1 MDAPPRG
8 GRYARAALAVPA
20 PGAPPLRPVV
30 VSRPTPALL
39 RLAGAPRCIAPDGR
53 QHVLGAPDALLLAW
67 LAIEGPTPRERLAT
81 LLWPESPADAARNAL
96 RQRLFR
102 LRRICDCELVVGHA
116 HQLGLSADVAH
127 DLDGA
132 DTLLGTLVLDAEG
145 ELQQWLQRE
154 RLHRRER
161 QRQQLLAR
169 IATLEAA
176 GDTGAALPLAT
187 LLLQLDPT
195 REDAHQHLMRLHYLG
210 GDRSAALL
218 AFDHCEQ
225 VLKHELGT
233 RPSPDTLALL
243 ATIEAAGRDAAVV
256 AADSAGAT
264 PAAPRRRTL
273 PAALMRPPRLVGRTH
288 QLAWLRRG
296 VAAGGRL
303 LLSGEAGLG
312 KSRLLH
318 ALVEGMA
325 AAPLQAAGRP
335 GDALVPYALLARL
348 LRALQ
353 QRMPQALAVAAPQQ
367 LAPLL
372 PELMSAGG
380 DPAATQRAG
389 LVPAVQAVM
398 QAAAAQLPGI
408 VLDDLHFADEATL
421 QLLPGLM
428 QPDSAC
434 AWVLALRPPAEGSA
448 QARLLAAL
456 SASAPLEPL
465 ALQALDD
472 AALAEMVD
480 SLALPG
486 VCGATLAPALRARC
500 GGNPLFALETLKAA
514 WREGLALEAGA
525 LPRPRHLGQLI
536 EEALA
541 ALSPPA
547 LLLARVAA
555 VAGIDFS
562 IELAAHVLGQHPL
575 QLADAWA
582 ELEARQVLRGGGFAH
597 DLVHEAVLAGIPEV
611 LARHSHGTVAQWL
624 EQHAGEPARIAAHWE
639 AAGQRERALP
649 ALRAAAA
656 RAHAALRESERI
668 GFLLQ
673 AADIAEGQ
681 AQRDEAFALVAQA
694 IEGHMNTLRDAGGL
708 PLLDRLDR
716 LARTPAQQARA
727 AGDRAWYCSTQGD
740 WTAAIAIGEQALA
753 LCAGLPAAEAG
764 LQASLHASITQR
776 LGTALAMAGRFD
788 EALPRLRAAEP
799 WVEAHAGSDAASE
812 FQGNLATV
820 LDNLGRPAEAEPYH
834 QRVIRST
841 AAQGDHA
848 FQATAR
854 ANLAVSRLNAGDVA
868 GAAHQLQLAQQ
879 LVSSFE
885 LKGASAGFI
894 AALQAQVA
902 RSFGRYAQ
910 ALQWCDEAEALL
922 QPASP
927 GWLPVVHM
935 HRAQTLLELGQ
946 TARAQQAL
954 AACDGA
960 ALPPRLQARHGG
972 LRARLQQAMGQ
983 DGSAALDTALALA
996 PTTGWPELRLTLRI
1010 ERASRLPASAAA
1022 TELQAV
1028 AAAADALGLQGVA
1041 LAARLRLAAAADD
1054 TALARAAAEQALA
1067 APAGIAP
1074 NGLYA
1079 AERWL
1084 GPALAA
1090 SHAGEPRRAAAL
1102 AAEGWAWVHDTAARE
1117 VPEPFRDGFLHRQ
1130 PINLALRRLLT
1141 AA

>member
-1 MDAPPRG
+1 MSRSAP
-8 GRYARAALAVPA
+8 AALH
-20 PGAPPLRPVV
+20 
-30 VSRPTPALL
+30 
-39 RLAGAPRCIAPDGR
+39 LAGAPRCITPDGH
-53 QHVLGAPDALLLAW
+53 QHLLGTPDGLLLAW
-67 LAIEGPTPRERLAT
+67 LAIEGPTARERLAA
-81 LLWPESPADAARNAL
+81 LLWPESAADAARNAL

-102 LRRICDCELVVGHA
+102 LRRLCDGELVTGNA
-116 HQLGLSADVAH
+116 QQLALAAAVTH
-127 DLDGA
+127 DLDDA
-132 DTLLGTLVLDAEG
+132 DTVLGTLAPDSDG
-145 ELQQWLQRE
+145 ELQHWLLRE
-154 RLHRRER
+154 RQHRRER
-161 QRQQLLAR
+161 QRQRLLVR
-169 IATLEAA
+169 IGALAAA
-176 GDTGAALPLAT
+176 GDTGPALPLAT
-187 LLLQLDPT
+187 ILLQLDPT
-195 REDAHQHLMRLHYLG
+195 REDAHQQLMRLHYLA
-210 GDRSAALL
+210 GDRSAALQ

-233 RPSPDTLALL
+233 RPSPETLALL
-243 ATIEAAGRDAAVV
+243 ATIEAASPDIAV
-256 AADSAGAT
+256 APADRNGLCAPTIT
-264 PAAPRRRTL
+264 PQRRTL
-273 PAALMRPPRLVGRTH
+273 PAALMRPPRLVGRAH
-288 QLAWLRRG
+288 ELAWLRRG
-296 VAAGGRL
+296 LAAGGRL
-303 LLSGEAGLG
+303 LLVGEAGLG
-312 KSRLLH
+312 KSRLLQ
-318 ALVEGMA
+318 ALGEGLA

-353 QRMPQALAVAAPQQ
+353 QRLPEALAAAAPQQ

-372 PELMSAGG
+372 PELA
-380 DPAATQRAG
+380 DEAPAAAGAAPRAN
-389 LVPAVQAVM
+389 LVPAVQAVLR
-398 QAAAAQLPGI
+398 AATAQLPGI

-421 QLLPGLM
+421 QLLPALM
-428 QPDSAC
+428 AQDSAG

-456 SASAPLEPL
+456 SASVPLEPL
-465 ALQALDD
+465 ALQPLDD
-472 AALAEMVD
+472 TALAEMVD

-486 VCGATLAPALRARC
+486 VSGAQLAPALRTRC
-500 GGNPLFALETLKAA
+500 GGNPMFALETLKAA
-514 WREGLALEAGA
+514 WRDGHALEAGA

-536 EEALA
+536 EAALD

-562 IELAAHVLGQHPL
+562 IALAAHVLGQHPL

-582 ELEARQVLRGGGFAH
+582 ELEARQVLRGDGFAH

-656 RAHAALRESERI
+656 RAHTALREAERI
-668 GFLLQ
+668 GFLLK
-673 AADIAEGQ
+673 AADIAEAQ

-694 IEGHMNTLRDAGGL
+694 IEAHMNTLRDAGGL

-716 LARTPAQQARA
+716 LAGTAAQRARA

-740 WTAAIAIGEQALA
+740 WTAAIATGERALA
-753 LCAGLPAAEAG
+753 LCADVPAAQAALRAS
-764 LQASLHASITQR
+764 LQASISQR

-799 WVEAHAGSDAASE
+799 WVEAHADSDAASE

-834 QRVIRST
+834 RRVIRST

-848 FQATAR
+848 FLATAR

-868 GAAHQLQLAQQ
+868 GAAKQLALAQQ
-879 LVSSFE
+879 LVTSFE

-894 AALQAQVA
+894 AALQAQCA
-902 RSFGRYAQ
+902 RSFGRYAA

-935 HRAQTLLELGQ
+935 HRAQALLELGQ

-954 AACDGA
+954 AACEGA

-972 LRARLQQAMGQ
+972 LRARLLQALGR
-983 DGSAALDTALALA
+983 DSRAALDTALALA

-1010 ERASRLPASAAA
+1010 ERAACLPAAAA
-1022 TELQAV
+1022 AGELQAV
-1028 AAAADALGLQGVA
+1028 ATAADALGLQGVA
-1041 LAARLRLAAAADD
+1041 LAARLRLAGCADDAGLAQAAA
-1054 TALARAAAEQALA
+1054 TQALA

-1079 AERWL
+1079 GERWL
-1084 GPALAA
+1084 GPALAEA
-1090 SHAGEPRRAAAL
+1090 RAGQPQRAAAL
-1102 AAEGWAWVHDTAARE
+1102 AAEGWAWVQDIAARE
-1117 VPEPFRDGFLHRQ
+1117 LPEPFRDGFLHRQ
-1130 PINLALRRLLT
+1130 PINQALRRLLT